1 MEKRYKLNEQYGEG
15 IIPLNTKTVGGP
27 ILLTSSFTYVRDW
40 INRHQFKNESDAR
53 LIGNLYTG
61 APITAQTIWQM
72 LMKLRQHIKQLV
84 ENDLITDKQ
93 QKLKL
98 EHLLRTKK
106 WNPYCF
112 RHSAITDD
120 SDHLPEF
127 ALTKKVRW
135 VIGSRQPARYIKNRM
150 GDELKSKI
158 LERAG
163 IKIENNQHQIVSRT
177 CGRCNYVN
185 KLESKYC
192 ERVGCAYPQTQ
203 LALDEIK
210 AAKQVK
216 FQTLRNEILQVKD
229 QEIQELRKQLADV
242 IEQQQGFDMKFH
254 KLLDIVDQMSV
265 IVHDEGGGVVSFIG
279 EEIVKLMPRP
289 ATKEQRLQKM
299 REFQEER
306 RKKADAKYLYDD

>member
-1 MEKRYKLNEQYGEG
+1 
-15 IIPLNTKTVGGP
+15 V
-27 ILLTSSFTYVRDW
+27 
-40 INRHQFKNESDAR
+40 ES
-53 LIGNLYTG
+53 GS
-61 APITAQTIWQM
+61 
-72 LMKLRQHIKQLV
+72 
-84 ENDLITDKQ
+84 ITDDQKK
-93 QKLKL
+93 QKL
-98 EHLLRTKK
+98 EYLLKVKK

-120 SDHLPEF
+120 SDHLPEY

-135 VIGSRQPARYIKNRM
+135 VMGSKQASRYIKQRM
-150 GDELKSKI
+150 GDDLKNKI
-158 LERAG
+158 LERYG
-163 IKIENNQHQIVSRT
+163 IKIAAVSQMVSRA
-177 CGRCNYVN
+177 CGRCGYVN

-192 ERVGCAYPQTQ
+192 ERVGCHYPQTQ

-210 AAKQVK
+210 AAEQVK